1 MIKIVGARGNV
12 QNVDGFLKQ
21 VLDFAQE
28 HHVIIQLFDAD
39 MIFGR
44 NHIISAVEH
53 AVRAFKRKTN
63 TTNSLAMEILLY
75 TSGERQLKLAI
86 PKMGVKK
93 GDGNIAFVFV
103 NNIKEVNGEISDHLI
118 DEMLELLSLVRD
130 DKVLEGNEDTLRKFG
145 IDENEMKTVTKAK
158 YGHLILEKVAMV
170 DIIK

>member
-1 MIKIVGARGNV
+1 MIKIVGARGNI
-12 QNVDGFLKQ
+12 QDVDGFLKQ
-21 VLDFAQE
+21 VFSFVQK
-28 HHVIIQLFDAD
+28 HHVVVQVFDAD

-53 AVRAFKRKTN
+53 AVRALKRKTN

-86 PKMGVKK
+86 PKMGIKK

-103 NNIKEVNGEISDHLI
+103 NNIKEVNGEISDQLI

-145 IDENEMKTVTKAK
+145 INEKGIKTVTKAK